1 MEPVGIEPEFLL
13 QFYDDL
19 FLILGWLLGGG
30 AVLIAVVF
38 LLGLWFECFAPY
50 RSRKSR
56 SSKEVSPETSGWL
69 AAGELPAG
77 AESRAGGQ
85 VGFWGRGGSQA

>member
-13 QFYDDL
+13 QFYDDF

-38 LLGLWFECFAPY
+38 LLCLWFECFAPY
-50 RSRKSR
+50 RGCQSR
-56 SSKEVSPETSGWL
+56 SSKEVSPETSGGL
-69 AAGELPAG
+69 AARFHWPRFFAHSARSSDRLD
-77 AESRAGGQ
+77 
-85 VGFWGRGGSQA
+85 